1 MRNDLNTK
9 HLLRITEKIKLW
21 SWSSIFICDSLDPR
35 SSSKS
40 TVFFQVHGLLDG
52 HLSIYP
58 SVERPVIRRP
68 EEPAPDPV
76 IGLPSPGALENPPG
90 VSRTLSSVAVTG
102 EPDPRSG
109 PSTSGASL
117 SDIRGGRSSG
127 GSSTSIGWRTL
138 LTADA
143 NSDSDQAYQ
152 SSVMFVT
159 SWMPNSSSID
169 CFESAGVSYLAASCS
184 SGVFR

>member
-1 MRNDLNTK
+1 M
-9 HLLRITEKIKLW
+9 
-21 SWSSIFICDSLDPR
+21 
-35 SSSKS
+35 
-40 TVFFQVHGLLDG
+40 VFFRVHSLLHG
-52 HLSIYP
+52 HLSIYS
-58 SVERPVIRRP
+58 SVEHPVIRRL
-68 EEPAPDPV
+68 EELTLDPV

-102 EPDPRSG
+102 EPDPGSG
-109 PSTSGASL
+109 PSTSGASS
-117 SDIRGGRSSG
+117 SDIRGGCSSG

-143 NSDSDQAYQ
+143 NSDSDRAYQ

-184 SGVFR
+184 SRVFQ